1 VWPGEDVGST
11 SIKGLG
17 GESREVFRAI
27 YVGAIKKDISYLHA
41 IKKFGDTSM
50 P

>member
-1 VWPGEDVGST
+1 ME
-11 SIKGLG
+11 K
-17 GESREVFRAI
+17 REARGCFGWKKNRREEEGVI
-27 YVGAIKKDISYLHA
+27 YVGAIKKNVSYLHA